1 LGEHGHQ
8 QQQVRVLF
16 WPLQEMKNWQTCHAL
31 LSTDMHMLHIIGVY
45 ATSDEMQPATNVAD
59 ALLIRLDFFFDFFDL
74 VAFGFGVCRLQ
85 PNAATFGALT

>member
-1 LGEHGHQ
+1 MQHCSIPPAGAMEQWSWGIGCGGLEESSESA
-8 QQQVRVLF
+8 VCSMV
-16 WPLQEMKNWQTCHAL
+16 
-31 LSTDMHMLHIIGVY
+31 GVY